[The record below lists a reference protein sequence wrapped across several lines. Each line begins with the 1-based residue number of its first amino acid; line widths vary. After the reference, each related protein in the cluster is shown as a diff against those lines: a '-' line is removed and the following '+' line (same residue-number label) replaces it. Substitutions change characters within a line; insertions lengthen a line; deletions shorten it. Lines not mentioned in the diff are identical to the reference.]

1 MNSSKKKTNLPISL
15 PCLRGKMGDWYY
27 YVTLLKF
34 GEVANRVSLPK
45 EIDSYYKNKEEL
57 KLGDWIQRDLEPN
70 RTRNIVD
77 YLKRQ
82 SQHFFNS
89 LILGI
94 YEGNPSWQD
103 ISVNTNKEY
112 NDLDDNNLDYLS
124 RTFGILNLEGTED
137 IFAID
142 GQHRAIGIRE
152 AVKEDAKLRDDEIT
166 AIFVAHKTT
175 VEGKIRTRRLFSTL
189 NRYAK
194 PVSQSEII
202 ALSEDNNC
210 AIITRELIENFPLFK
225 DKILINKNRSIAIE
239 NKNHFT
245 NIMVLYDIVER
256 LLTNKPVYG
265 MQVEGYDK
273 NNYITTRIDD
283 GKLKKDI
290 KICQKHIKE
299 LFTSIHCLKRFFT
312 TGNIDRKLATTSL
325 LFRPIGQNIL
335 FDAYKLS
342 LKFQKEK
349 DIILFFN
356 KNTFNVK
363 NKHWKKVF
371 FDKKT
376 GTILTEKSRQRYA
389 TLLILEAIGIPIKRT
404 KKDIE
409 TYQNFG
415 IKPSDILK

>member
-1 MNSSKKKTNLPISL
+1 MNSIKKKTNLPISL

-34 GEVANRVSLPK
+34 SEVALRVSLPK
-45 EIDSYYKNKEEL
+45 EIDSYYKHHEEL
-57 KLGDWIQRDLEPN
+57 KLGDWIQRELEPN

-77 YLKRQ
+77 YLKKQ
-82 SQHFFNS
+82 SQRFFNS

-103 ISVNTNKEY
+103 ISVNANEAY
-112 NDLDDNNLDYLS
+112 NDLNEDNLDYMS
-124 RTFGILNLEGTED
+124 RTFGILSLEGTED

-142 GQHRAIGIRE
+142 GQHRAIAIRE
-152 AVKEDAKLRDDEIT
+152 AVKEDSKLKDDEIT

-210 AIITRELIENFPLFK
+210 AIVTRELIENFPLFK
-225 DKILINKNRSIAIE
+225 DKILINKNRSIPVN

-256 LLTNKPVYG
+256 LLTNKNVYG
-265 MQVEGYDK
+265 IQVNGYHKHDH
-273 NNYITTRIDD
+273 ITTRIND
-283 GKLKKDI
+283 KSLKSDI
-290 KICQKHIKE
+290 KKCQKHFKDIC
-299 LFTSIHCLKRFFT
+299 TSIPYLKKFFE
-312 TGNIDRKLATTSL
+312 TGIIDRTLSTTSL

-335 FDAYKLS
+335 FDVYKVALEHN
-342 LKFQKEK
+342 KEK
-349 DIILFFN
+349 EVIAFFKRN
-356 KNTFNVK
+356 NFNTKNR
-363 NKHWKKVF
+363 HWKKVF
-371 FDKKT
+371 IDKDTKT
-376 GTILTEKSRQRYA
+376 IITDKSRQRYA
-389 TLLILEAIGIPIKRT
+389 TLLILEAIGIAVNRT

-409 TYQNFG
+409 TYDSFG
-415 IKPSDILK
+415 IKIQDISN

>member
-1 MNSSKKKTNLPISL
+1 MNSKKKTNPAIAL

-34 GEVANRVSLPK
+34 KEVANRVLLPK
-45 EIDSYYKNKEEL
+45 EIDAYYKNQEEL
-57 KLGDWIQRDLEPN
+57 KLGDWIQRELQAN

-77 YLKRQ
+77 YLKKQ
-82 SQHFFNS
+82 PQHFFNS

-112 NDLDDNNLDYLS
+112 SDLDDNNLDYLS
-124 RTFGILNLEGTED
+124 RTFGILNLEGSED

-142 GQHRAIGIRE
+142 GQHRAVAIRE
-152 AVKEDAKLRDDEIT
+152 AVKEDSRLKEDEIT

-210 AIITRELIENFPLFK
+210 AIVTRELIENYPLFK
-225 DKILINKNRSIAIE
+225 DKILINKNRSIQKE
-239 NKNHFT
+239 NKTSFT

-256 LLTNKPVYG
+256 LITDKAVYNFKVKGREKKEYVTN
-265 MQVEGYDK
+265 
-273 NNYITTRIDD
+273 RISE
-283 GKLKKDI
+283 KELRKDI
-290 KICQKHIKE
+290 RLCEKYFKE
-299 LFTSIHCLKRFFT
+299 IFNSIPYLKRFFT
-312 TGNIDRKLATTSL
+312 TGDIDRTLPTTSL

-335 FDAYKLS
+335 FDVYKVALEHG
-342 LKFQKEK
+342 KEEEA
-349 DIILFFN
+349 ITFF
-356 KNTFNVK
+356 KRNTFNTK
-363 NKHWKKVF
+363 NKYWKKVF
-371 FDKKT
+371 MDKET
-376 GTILTEKSRQRYA
+376 GNILTEKPRQKYA
-389 TLLILEAIGIPIKRT
+389 TLLILEALNIPITRT
-404 KKDIE
+404 PSDEVVYK
-409 TYQNFG
+409 NFG
-415 IKPSDILK
+415 INANEILK